1 MKTLI
6 KVLVLTIL
14 IVTAGCGMQDSLKK
28 PLPDQKISQE
38 EKQIQINQDLAE
50 KAKDTARMVKG
61 VQDSTAVVINKEIS
75 VAVKVG
81 GFDRLRLKQVK
92 NEVHEKIK
100 AFNKDHNIHVT
111 SDKKLFNQLQQV
123 ENQLKGA
130 QEQSLLEIQKKV
142 IVINKAM

>member
-1 MKTLI
+1 
-6 KVLVLTIL
+6 
-14 IVTAGCGMQDSLKK
+14 MQDSLKK
-28 PLPDQKISQE
+28 PQPDQRISQDE
-38 EKQIQINQDLAE
+38 SQIRINPDLAE
-50 KAKDTARMVKG
+50 KAKETARTVKG

-92 NEVHEKIK
+92 SEVHEKIK
-100 AFNKDHNIHVT
+100 AFNKDFNIYVT

-130 QEQSLLEIQKKV
+130 QEQSLLDIQKKV
-142 IVINKAM
+142 KVINKQM